1 MSSRNAFVRRSRGSA
16 AGGGSLPTVPMTQ
29 YSRAHYLLIGLVL
42 GGLWLLSGG
51 RSLLFHTA
59 QMLAVMSAMTGL
71 QIVLR
76 RRAGQ
81 VVPYVRLAVPKLALV
96 GLAVG
101 GEWLLALVTDRSNA
115 IVAGSLVV
123 LVAAVG
129 PKLDHI
135 AANRAAYRA
144 RSARGPEA
152 LGSPGM
158 SNGMEPATR
167 ATFGITGTKED

>member
-1 MSSRNAFVRRSRGSA
+1 MSSKTTIARRRRGSA
-16 AGGGSLPTVPMTQ
+16 ARSAGRPAAAMTQ
-29 YSRAHYLLIGLVL
+29 YSRAHYLLIGLAL

-51 RSLLFHTA
+51 RSLLFHA
-59 QMLAVMSAMTGL
+59 VQMLAVMSAITGV

-101 GEWLLALVTDRSNA
+101 GEWLFAQLTGRSNA

-129 PKLDHI
+129 PKLDHV
-135 AANRAAYRA
+135 AAKRAAYRA

-152 LGSPGM
+152 LGSPGI
-158 SNGMEPATR
+158 EPGTR